1 MKKFLTGS
9 LAVMTIVWAMGLSA
23 FVAVPASAA
32 VGDLVK
38 SASSSTVYVVKADG
52 VTICQFPHAN
62 VYKSWGYPSN
72 FSTVMTKDLSS
83 YTVGSNVE
91 FRDASLVKGDGPA
104 VYLVYNGMKRPIIS
118 DVVFLG
124 LGYDWDK
131 ITWLSDAFLAD
142 YTTGAVVDSSSSHP
156 DGQLIKY
163 AGSPAV
169 YLIDNGMKRPFAS
182 AAAFEANRYSW
193 GDIITIPDTET
204 YPNGSA
210 ITGYEQ
216 ALSLPNCIGTSSV
229 PAGSGLTVALSPS
242 TPAAGSIIT
251 DSTNGGQALAPF
263 VTVNFTASSDGDVKV
278 TNLKFKRTGVSSDT
292 SLDNMYLYDGNTK
305 LTDGGSLSS
314 GMVTFNNSN
323 GLFTVPAGTTKSIT
337 VKGDVSTTATA
348 GQTIGFELS
357 GSAWVTTNGASVSGS
372 FPVSGNL
379 MTVASVSDLA
389 KVGVATTSVA
399 TTVDPDST
407 DVVVWQG
414 TVYTTNQTV
423 ALHYIKFTSLGS
435 IQSDDLK
442 NFKLYDGGTLVSS
455 VASMNSDREVMFDFS
470 ANPVNFTVGQSKTLK
485 VLADVVKGSTR
496 TYNFTIQEATDVVA
510 KDTNYN
516 VYVTP
521 KVTSAYANWVVLKMN
536 SDTTINSGD
545 LTVTKANTSPTGN
558 VAQNGTNVK
567 VATFEL
573 KATGEDMKVKDLN
586 VKVNFTSGYEGG
598 LDNGKVFF
606 NGVQVGSTKDL
617 TENTNVNFTFGS
629 SLIVPAG
636 TTGILDIYADIRSA
650 TGTTITNGSDFT
662 VSLEA
667 GSSNVQK
674 MASLGYTSAPS
685 ASVPANSLNV
695 SAGSLSIAKYAAYT
709 DQTMVA
715 GSNNVKVGSAVF
727 TAGSAEGVNVTSI
740 TVDLSVA
747 EAGSSTNMYLMKDGV
762 QIGVTKPTLSTSNIF
777 SVNFSI
783 PASGSQIIDVYAS
796 LKSNAG
802 QGTWNADISAEGI
815 GLVTN
820 NTVTAASQTLQ
831 SITIGT
837 GALTAAADA
846 SKPDADIILAGT
858 NKVLMNAIK
867 FTAQYEDFEV
877 QELTLTADS
886 GIQPHVGAVTLEYP
900 VQGGGTGTAVGYMA
914 AGTVTFTG
922 LTMFVAR
929 DNTAV
934 LKVYIDV
941 PSLSSGTI
949 SGGTGSI
956 NWDVSATYK
965 HVGKG
970 SGLTET
976 TGTNVSASNINGN
989 DMVVRKTR
997 PTVTLVGLPTAVLG
1011 AGTQVISKFTVAAD
1025 AKGSVELSTLTW
1037 TTATSGSVTLS
1048 APALYVSGNPTALS
1062 ASSTAFTASGLK
1074 ISLTTPE
1081 QIAAASSKT
1090 YELKATIGGTINTGD
1105 NVQTGLVTD
1114 SATQTGTIN
1123 ALIGSRLF
1131 IWSDM
1136 SAVPH
1141 STGSA
1146 DWASGLYV
1154 KTLPSDL
1161 QTLQK

>member
-1 MKKFLTGS
+1 MKKFLIGS
-9 LAVMTIVWAMGLSA
+9 LTVMTVVWAMGLSA
-23 FVAVPASAA
+23 FVATPASAA

-83 YTVGSNVE
+83 YTVGSNIE

-104 VYLVYNGMKRPIIS
+104 VYLVYNNMKRPIIS

-124 LGYDWDK
+124 LGYDWDD

-142 YTTGAVVDSSSSHP
+142 YTTGAVVDSSTMHP
-156 DGQLIKY
+156 DGQIVKY

-182 AAAFEANRYSW
+182 GAAFEANRYSW

-210 ITGYEQ
+210 ISGYEQ
-216 ALSLPNCIGTSSV
+216 ALSLPNCIGTSAV

-242 TPAAGSIIT
+242 TPMAGSIIT
-251 DSTNGGQALAPF
+251 DSSNGGQALAAF
-263 VTVNFTASSDGDVKV
+263 TTVNFTASSDGDVKV

-314 GMVTFNNSN
+314 GMVTFNNAN

-357 GSAWVTTNGASVSGS
+357 GSAWVTTNGASVMGS
-372 FPVSGNL
+372 FPATGNL

-423 ALHYIKFTSLGS
+423 ALHYVKFTSLGS
-435 IQSDDLK
+435 IQYDDLK

-455 VASMNSDREVMFDFS
+455 VASMTSDRQVMFDLGS
-470 ANPVNFTVGQSKTLK
+470 SPVNFTVGQSKTFK
-485 VLADVVKGSTR
+485 VMADVVKGSTR

-516 VYVTP
+516 VYVTS
-521 KVTSAYANWVVLKMN
+521 KVTSSYANWVVLKMN

-545 LTVTKANTSPTGN
+545 LTITKANTSPTGN

-586 VKVNFTSGYEGG
+586 VKADFSSGYEGG

-617 TENTNVNFTFGS
+617 TEAGTINFTFGS
-629 SLIVPAG
+629 SLIVTAG
-636 TTGILDIYADIRSA
+636 TTGVLDIYADIRSA
-650 TGTTITNGSDFT
+650 TGTTITDGSDVT

-674 MASLGYTSAPS
+674 MSSLGYTSAPS

-695 SAGSLSIAKYAAYT
+695 TAGSLSISEYSAYT
-709 DQTMVA
+709 NQTMVA

-740 TVDLSVA
+740 TVDLSAA

-783 PASGSQIIDVYAS
+783 PASGSQIIDLYAS

-802 QGTWNADISAEGI
+802 MGTWEATMSAEGV

-820 NTVTAASQTLQ
+820 NTVTASSQALQ
-831 SITIGT
+831 DITIGT
-837 GALTAAADA
+837 GSLTATADA

-858 NKVLMNAIK
+858 TKVFMNAVK
-867 FTAQYEDFEV
+867 FTAQYEDFNV
-877 QELTLTADS
+877 QELTFIADS
-886 GIQPHVGAVTLEYP
+886 GIQPHTGAVTLEYP
-900 VQGGGTGTAVGYMA
+900 VQGGGTGTAIGYMA
-914 AGTVTFTG
+914 SGAVTFTN
-922 LTMFVAR
+922 LNMYVAR
-929 DNTAV
+929 DTSAV

-941 PSLSSGTI
+941 PTLSSGTI
-949 SGGTGSI
+949 SGGTGGI
-956 NWDVSATYK
+956 DWDVSATYK
-965 HVGKG
+965 HVGLG
-970 SGLTET
+970 SGLTGT
-976 TGTNVSASNINGN
+976 TGTAVSASDVTGN
-989 DMVVRKTR
+989 NMIVRKTR
-997 PTVTLVGLPTAVLG
+997 PTVTLVSLPATTLTAG
-1011 AGTQVISKFTVAAD
+1011 DKTISKFTVAAD
-1025 AKGSVELSTLTW
+1025 AKGSIELFELNW
-1037 TTATSGSVTLS
+1037 DVATSGVAFTS
-1048 APALYVSGNPTALS
+1048 PRLYNDANP
-1062 ASSTAFTASGLK
+1062 STVLTASGTPVFTTTGLEYK
-1074 ISLTTPE
+1074 LNTPE
-1081 QIAAASSKT
+1081 QIAAGSSKT
-1090 YELKATIGGTINTGD
+1090 YILVGLAGAVSNPASISTNLDADSSGD
-1105 NVQTGLVTD
+1105 TNDLD
-1114 SATQTGTIN
+1114 SLSAT
-1123 ALIGSRLF
+1123 F

-1141 STGSA
+1141 VLGSA
-1146 DWASGLYV
+1146 DWAGGLYV
-1154 KTLPSDL
+1154 KTLPSGT
-1161 QTLQK
+1161 QTLYYPN

>member
-9 LAVMTIVWAMGLSA
+9 LTVMTIVWAMGLSA

-52 VTICQFPHAN
+52 VTICQFPHSN
-62 VYKSWGYPSN
+62 VYRSWGYPAT
-72 FSTVMTKDLSS
+72 FATVMTKDLSS
-83 YTVGSNVE
+83 YTVGSNIE

-104 VYLVYNGMKRPIIS
+104 VYMVYNNMKRPIIS

-124 LGYDWDK
+124 LGYDWDD

-142 YTTGAVVDSSSSHP
+142 YTTGAVVDSSTMHP
-156 DGQLIKY
+156 DGQIVKY
-163 AGSPAV
+163 AGGSAV
-169 YLIDNGMKRPFAS
+169 YLIDNGMKRPFLS
-182 AAAFEANRYSW
+182 GAAFEANRYSW

-204 YPNGSA
+204 YPNGSG
-210 ITGYEQ
+210 ISGYEQ
-216 ALSLPNCIGTSSV
+216 ALSLPNCIGTSAT

-242 TPAAGSIIT
+242 TPASGSIIV
-251 DSTNGGQALAPF
+251 DSTNGGQALASF
-263 VTVNFTASSDGDVKV
+263 TTVNFTASSDGDVKV
-278 TNLKFKRTGVSSDT
+278 TNLKFKRTGISSDT
-292 SLDNMYLYDGNTK
+292 SLDNMYLYEGNTK

-314 GMVTFNNSN
+314 GMVTFNNAN

-357 GSAWVTTNGASVSGS
+357 GSAWVTTNGASVMGS
-372 FPVSGNL
+372 FPATGNL
-379 MTVASVSDLA
+379 MTIASVSDLA

-414 TVYTTNQTV
+414 TIYTSNQTV

-455 VASMNSDREVMFDFS
+455 VASMTSDREVMFDLTGS
-470 ANPVNFTVGQSKTLK
+470 PVNFTVGQSKTFK
-485 VLADVVKGSTR
+485 VMADVVKGSTR

-516 VYVTP
+516 VYVTS
-521 KVTSAYANWVVLKMN
+521 KVTSSYSSWVVLKMT

-545 LTVTKANTSPTGN
+545 LTVTKANSSPTGN

-586 VKVNFTSGYEGG
+586 VKADFSSGYQGG

-617 TENTNVNFTFGS
+617 TEAGTINFTFGS
-629 SLIVPAG
+629 SLVVSAG
-636 TTGILDIYADIRSA
+636 TTGVLDIYADIRSA
-650 TGTTITNGSDFT
+650 TGTTITDGSDFT

-674 MASLGYTSAPS
+674 MASLGYTSSPS
-685 ASVPANSLNV
+685 ASVAGNSLNV
-695 SAGSLSIAKYAAYT
+695 SAGSLNIAKYAAYT

-715 GSNNVKVGSAVF
+715 GSNNVKVGSAIF

-740 TVDLSVA
+740 TVDLSSA

-783 PASGSQIIDVYAS
+783 PASGSQIVDLYVS

-802 QGTWNADISAEGI
+802 QGTWNASMSAEGV
-815 GLVTN
+815 GLATN
-820 NTVTAASQTLQ
+820 NTVNASAQTLQ
-831 SITIGT
+831 DITIGT
-837 GALTAAADA
+837 GSLTATADA
-846 SKPDADIILAGT
+846 SRPDSDIILAGT
-858 NKVLMNAIK
+858 TKVLMNAIK
-867 FTAQYEDFEV
+867 FTAQYEDFNV
-877 QELTLTADS
+877 QELTFISDGTVTS
-886 GIQPHVGAVTLEYP
+886 SVGAVTLEYP
-900 VQGGGTGTAVGYMA
+900 VQGGGTGTAVGYMS
-914 AGTVTFTG
+914 GGSVTFTN

-929 DNTAV
+929 DNSAV
-934 LKVYIDV
+934 LKVYMDV

-965 HVGKG
+965 HVGVG
-970 SGLTET
+970 SGLPGT
-976 TGTNVSASNINGN
+976 TGTTVSASDIDGN

-997 PTVTLVGLPTAVLG
+997 PTVSLVSLPGTVLG
-1011 AGTQVISKFTVAAD
+1011 NGTQVISKFMVAAD
-1025 AKGSVELSTLTW
+1025 AKGSVELSTLSW
-1037 TTATSGSVTLS
+1037 NVATSGASVT
-1048 APALYVSGNPTALS
+1048 APLLYVSGNPTNLS
-1062 ASSTAFTASGLK
+1062 ASSTVFTANGLV

-1081 QIAAASSKT
+1081 QIAAGSSKT
-1090 YELKATIGGTINTGD
+1090 YELKATMNNVDTTGD
-1105 NVQTGLVTD
+1105 NIQTSLLSD
-1114 SATQTGTIN
+1114 AATETGTIN
-1123 ALIGSRLF
+1123 ALIDNRLF

-1141 STGSA
+1141 SITSA

-1154 KTLPSDL
+1154 KTLPSDT